1 MPLGGRIPLA
11 ALPPE
16 AVVEALALRERFRG
30 RQVFRWIQRGASS
43 FQDMSDLPAAL
54 RWDLDSRAAVSSSV
68 PDALRRSADGSVKL
82 RLSLADGGKVE
93 AMALTD
99 GHGRRTA
106 CLSTQ
111 VGCPMGCAFCRT
123 GLMGFRRNLE
133 AHEIVE
139 QFHHL
144 GRAAGP
150 IANVVFMGMGEP
162 LLNLAHVARA
172 VETLHHPEG
181 AGLGM
186 RKFTVSTS
194 GVAAGIAELAENGP
208 AVRLAVSL
216 VSADQRIRA
225 SLMPVARSTPLPAL
239 KEALLRYQERTG
251 DRVTLEI
258 VLLDGIT
265 DRPEDAEALIG
276 FLPPLSVLVNLIP
289 WNPAAELPFRESS
302 PEAVRRF
309 RERLE
314 GAGIAVAQRMRKG
327 RDLDGACGQLAVLPD
342 PPQAD
347 G

>member
-1 MPLGGRIPLA
+1 MTKTPLA

-16 AVVEALALRERFRG
+16 AITAALALRERFRG
-30 RQVFRWIQRGASS
+30 SQIFRWIQHGAAS

-54 RWDLDSRAAVSSSV
+54 RGDLDSRALVSSSSV
-68 PDALRRSADGSVKL
+68 DTVQRSVDGSVKL
-82 RLSLADGGKVE
+82 RLALGDGGKVE
-93 AMALTD
+93 AMALSD

-144 GRAAGP
+144 VREAGP

-162 LLNLAHVARA
+162 LLNLPNVARA

-181 AGLGM
+181 AGLGL
-186 RKFTVSTS
+186 RKFTLSTS
-194 GVAAGIAELAENGP
+194 GIAAGIAELAANGP
-208 AVRLAVSL
+208 AIRLAVSL
-216 VSADQRIRA
+216 VSAVQRTRA

-251 DRVTLEI
+251 DRVTLEM
-258 VLLDGIT
+258 VMLEGIT
-265 DRPEDAEALIG
+265 DGSGDADALIA
-276 FLPPLSVLVNLIP
+276 FVPPLSVMVNLIP
-289 WNPAAELPFRESS
+289 WNPTPEIPFREPS
-302 PEAVRRF
+302 PESVRRF
-309 RERLE
+309 RSRLE
-314 GAGIAVAQRMRKG
+314 GAGIPVAERMRKG

-342 PPQAD
+342 RQP
-347 G
+347 